1 MSEEY
6 FYIMLGGN
14 IGKYGTLKAV
24 QDKYRHTMM
33 SSMELIGVVTLR
45 MNDFV
50 QSSEYTLK
58 KLGNYSQ
65 SYFLLHK
72 AYY

>member
-1 MSEEY
+1 
-6 FYIMLGGN
+6 MLGGT